1 MDTAASI
8 AIADPTALNLTTGS
22 SDTAYLGV
30 LKPGQTGEAT
40 FWVTV
45 PAAAPVGS
53 TTITVTNNYANTSMA
68 TRAVSQ
74 NIMIPIKQPMNVMA
88 DTPVVYG
95 TPKTD
100 EPFSVSLNIINKGRT
115 KAYNL
120 SITAMDGISMAET
133 YYGGDVL
140 PAGSLSADIEV
151 ETAKS
156 GSFNGT
162 LLISYEDGDGELYT
176 QYVDLPVDVVQAVE
190 TMSEEVETEK
200 KGGFPFW
207 ILVLILL
214 LLIAAGVAGYF
225 FYKKKKAENEEET
238 SENAEEEDSD
248 WDEEDETDREGT
260 ETDSSEGD
268 E

>member
-1 MDTAASI
+1 M
-8 AIADPTALNLTTGS
+8 
-22 SDTAYLGV
+22 
-30 LKPGQTGEAT
+30 
-40 FWVTV
+40 TV

-74 NIMIPIKQPMNVMA
+74 NIMIPIKQLMNVMA

-100 EPFSVSLNIINKGRT
+100 EPFSVSLNIINKGRA

-162 LLISYEDGDGELYT
+162 LLISYEDSDGELY
-176 QYVDLPVDVVQAVE
+176 

-200 KGGFPFW
+200 KSGFPWW
-207 ILVLILL
+207 ILILL
-214 LLIAAGVAGYF
+214 LILLIATGVAGWF
-225 FYKKKKAENEEET
+225 FYQKKKKEAGDETPEET
-238 SENAEEEDSD
+238 DGEETWDDGEEDDTASD
-248 WDEEDETDREGT
+248 KD
-260 ETDSSEGD
+260 EGD

>member
-1 MDTAASI
+1 M
-8 AIADPTALNLTTGS
+8 
-22 SDTAYLGV
+22 
-30 LKPGQTGEAT
+30 
-40 FWVTV
+40 TV

-53 TTITVTNNYANTSMA
+53 TTVTVTNNYANTSMA

-88 DTPVVYG
+88 DTPVIYG

-162 LLISYEDGDGELYT
+162 LLISYEDSDGELYT
-176 QYVDLPVDVVQAVE
+176 QYVDLPVNVVQAVE

-200 KGGFPFW
+200 KSGFPFW
-207 ILVLILL
+207 ILILILL

-225 FYKKKKAENEEET
+225 FYKKKKAENGEET
-238 SENAEEEDSD
+238 PENADAEEN
-248 WDEEDETDREGT
+248 WDEEEEAD
-260 ETDSSEGD
+260 TDSSEGD